1 MKHIVL
7 PATFALLVAASICQ
21 AQAADAPAL
30 GAKSSLP
37 QALST
42 DDLGKLSGGA
52 GPSGV
57 AISQSTLTAVNAG
70 NAVNADSVIT
80 GNISMAPGTFNGFNG
95 VGNFVFNTGNNN
107 NVQGSLNVTI
117 LTPAN

>member
-1 MKHIVL
+1 MKQIVF
-7 PATFALLVAASICQ
+7 PAAMAAFALANFCQ
-21 AQAADAPAL
+21 AHAADVQAPAP
-30 GAKSSLP
+30 GLP
-37 QALST
+37 QALSA

-52 GPSGV
+52 SPSGV

-70 NAVNADSVIT
+70 NAVNADNVIT
-80 GNISMAPGTFNGFNG
+80 GNISMAPGTFDGFNG

-117 LTPAN
+117 LTPTN

>member
-1 MKHIVL
+1 MKQIIL
-7 PATFALLVAASICQ
+7 PAAIAALALANICQ
-21 AQAADAPAL
+21 AHAAEVQVPA
-30 GAKSSLP
+30 LP

-42 DDLGKLSGGA
+42 EDLGKLSGGA
-52 GPSGV
+52 SPSGV

-70 NAVNADSVIT
+70 NAVNADNVVT
-80 GNISMAPGTFNGFNG
+80 GNISMAPGTFDGFNG

-117 LTPAN
+117 LTPTN

>member
-1 MKHIVL
+1 MKQIL
-7 PATFALLVAASICQ
+7 LSAAMAALTLAHSGRANAAE
-21 AQAADAPAL
+21 AQAPA
-30 GAKSSLP
+30 LP
-37 QALST
+37 QALSA

-52 GPSGV
+52 SPSGV

-70 NAVNADSVIT
+70 NAVNADNVVT
-80 GNISMAPGTFNGFNG
+80 GNISMAPGTFDGFNG

-117 LTPAN
+117 LTPTN